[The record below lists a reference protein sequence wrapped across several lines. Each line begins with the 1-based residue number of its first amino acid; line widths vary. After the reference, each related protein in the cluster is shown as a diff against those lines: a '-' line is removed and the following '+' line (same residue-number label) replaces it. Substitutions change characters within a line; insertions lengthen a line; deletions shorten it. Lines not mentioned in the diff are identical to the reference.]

1 MLLIINLNGDSY
13 IKKYDF
19 LQNYMLKESRSHI
32 IICAPRNT
40 VINGCNMWRAAS
52 DADKS
57 KHASFLHVYKQ
68 ITIVKHVYFLFLTCT
83 YMRYQLESF

>member
-1 MLLIINLNGDSY
+1 
-13 IKKYDF
+13 
-19 LQNYMLKESRSHI
+19 MLKESRSRI

-68 ITIVKHVYFLFLTCT
+68 IAIVKIILYFLFLTCPCVINWKVF
-83 YMRYQLESF
+83 EF